1 MSAAPGA
8 FAQATGGQVVPTVAS
23 LIAASG
29 VGASEGAILAATA
42 LGCTRE
48 WLLAHDRDPLED
60 GAASGLIA
68 LLELRRSGMPIAY
81 ILGEREFY
89 DLSFEVSRD
98 VLIPRPE
105 TELLV
110 DLAIEAAGHCGV
122 RILDLGTGSGAIAIT
137 LAHRLTLAEVTAVDA
152 SAHALRQ
159 AARYAQRIGVQVQ
172 FALSDWYEALSGQRF
187 DLILSN
193 PPYIRRSDLHLKAG
207 DLRYEPQLALV
218 SGEDGLDAMRKV
230 IQGAPAHL
238 QPGGR
243 LLVEHGYDQGAA
255 VRALFAQTGFTEPLT
270 TRDLAGVDR
279 VCSAVWFGGSGLEP
293 LKDAP

>member
-1 MSAAPGA
+1 MSVAPGA
-8 FAQATGGQVVPTVAS
+8 FAVATGGQVVSTVAS

-29 VGASEGAILAATA
+29 VGASEGAILAAAA
-42 LGCTRE
+42 LGRTRE
-48 WLLAHDRDPLED
+48 WLLAHDLDPLED
-60 GAASGLIA
+60 GAASGLVA
-68 LLELRRSGMPIAY
+68 LLELRRSGLPVAY
-81 ILGEREFY
+81 ILGEREFHG
-89 DLSFEVSRD
+89 LPFQVSRD

-110 DLAIEAAGHCGV
+110 DLAIAAAGHCGV

-159 AARYAQRIGVQVQ
+159 AARNAQRIGVQVQ
-172 FALSDWYEALSGQRF
+172 FVLSDWYEALSAQRF
-187 DLILSN
+187 DLIVSN
-193 PPYIRRSDLHLKAG
+193 PPYIARADLHPKAG

-218 SGEDGLDAMRKV
+218 SGEDGLDALRKV
-230 IQGAPAHL
+230 IGGAPAHL

-255 VRALFAQTGFTEPLT
+255 VRALFAQAGFTEALT
-270 TRDLAGVDR
+270 TRDLAGVER
-279 VCSAVWFGGSGLEP
+279 ACSAVWFGGSVR
-293 LKDAP
+293 